1 MQTLR
6 KILIALGLLV
16 VSNMAQAYDYLQ
28 IQHPQQ
34 TWRTG
39 QGTIEQAVISIKP
52 QGIYMEYGLYLTFSA
67 RGLSF
72 FANDSVEVQFFFDL
86 PKEAIVH
93 DLWLW
98 VDDQI
103 MRALIMDRW
112 TASSIYEDI
121 VKRRRDPAILFKN
134 DENSYEL
141 RIYPMP
147 GNKTRK
153 IKLTY
158 LMPAQ
163 WLPTS
168 VIAGL
173 PTNLLRTSRT
183 PLSVFH
189 LLFWPHTDWANPRLQ
204 EFPGLPFIAQ
214 QDTAFGDYVRAE
226 IPTEAVAIS
235 LNFALDSPMQN
246 GVFVS
251 KFQNSDEG
259 IYQLALL
266 PSQALDLQAAKKVA
280 ILFDYDASKSPIT
293 ATEVLAGAKTMLQS
307 NFTASDS
314 FNLIFSRATI
324 QRAGEHWFAADS
336 AGVAQAFANAGDQP
350 IANYSNLPAL
360 LANAI
365 DFVKQ
370 QGNDG
375 SLLLL
380 ACSDQAGYFLVANP
394 LLEDLLRNLD
404 PAPPIHIADFAG
416 NNTAYYWNGGRYY
429 FGNEYFYENLA
440 RRTVGSY
447 LRLNQA
453 GNSFSALLTGVS
465 QSLSGFIDAFDLHTT
480 LSGGFCYGRFALG
493 NSSNHAVY
501 LDRPILQVG
510 KFAGEFP
517 FVIEASGFYRG
528 TPFSRV
534 LNLAE
539 NETAAADT
547 LAEEIWIG
555 NHIASLEAQPSP
567 SNEMIREI
575 IDTSVRERVL
585 SRYTAFLALE
595 PNDTVKVC
603 LDCKDE
609 TVLVPPTSV
618 FAREETPA
626 DSVLQ
631 AYPNPFNAATTLRLR
646 LPANLNSGEVSL
658 RIYNVM
664 GQIVRAYDVTV
675 EAESRL
681 FQFTWEGRDA
691 AGQTLATGTYYAVL
705 QTPAQRY
712 SVKLLMVK

>member
-6 KILIALGLLV
+6 KILIVLGLLV
-16 VSNMAQAYDYLQ
+16 SSNMAQAYDYLQ

-34 TWRTG
+34 TWRYG

-67 RGLSF
+67 RNLGFS
-72 FANDSVEVQFFFDL
+72 ANDSVEVQFFFDL

-121 VKRRRDPAILFKN
+121 VSRRRDPAILFKN
-134 DENSYEL
+134 GENSYEL
-141 RIYPMP
+141 RIYPMR

-163 WLPTS
+163 WSPAS
-168 VIAGL
+168 VMAGL

-189 LLFWPHTDWANPRLQ
+189 LLFWPHSDWANPRLR
-204 EFPGLPFIAQ
+204 EFPDLPFMAR
-214 QDTAFGDYVRAE
+214 QDSVFGDYVRAE

-251 KFQNSDEG
+251 KFHNNSEG

-266 PSQALDLQAAKKVA
+266 PSQALDLQVPKKVA
-280 ILFDYDASKSPIT
+280 ILFDYDATKSY
-293 ATEVLAGAKTMLQS
+293 AAAAEVINGVKDLLHTQ
-307 NFTASDS
+307 FTPADS
-314 FNLIFSRATI
+314 FNLIFSRVNI
-324 QRAGEHWFAADS
+324 LRAGEKWFAADA
-336 AGVAQAFANAGDQP
+336 AGIAQAFGNVGP
-350 IANYSNLPAL
+350 NPLSSYSSLPPL
-360 LANAI
+360 LANGI
-365 DFVKQ
+365 DFVRQ
-370 QGNDG
+370 NGNDG

-380 ACSDQAGYFLVANP
+380 ANSDQAGDYRVANP
-394 LLEDLLRNLD
+394 LLNDVLAGMSSLL
-404 PAPPIHIADFAG
+404 PVHIADFADQ
-416 NNTAYYWNGGRYY
+416 NVAYYYNGGRYY
-429 FGNEYFYENLA
+429 QGNEYFYENLS
-440 RRTVGSY
+440 RRTSGNY
-447 LRLNQA
+447 LRIQQA
-453 GNSFSALLTGVS
+453 QGSFAGLLTLAT
-465 QSLSGFIDAFDLHTT
+465 QALNGFIDSFDLHTEVA
-480 LSGGFCYGRFALG
+480 GGFCYGRFDLG
-493 NSSNHAVY
+493 GVTAQATY

-510 KFAGEFP
+510 RYVGDFP
-517 FVIEASGFYRG
+517 FVIEASGFFRG

-534 LNLAE
+534 IRLTE
-539 NETAAADT
+539 NEIAPADT
-547 LAEEIWIG
+547 LAEEIWVG
-555 NHIASLEAQPSP
+555 NNIARLEAQPSP

-575 IDTSVRERVL
+575 IEASVSERVL

-603 LDCKDE
+603 MDCQDE

-618 FAREETPA
+618 AEHEGAPA

-646 LPANLNSGEVSL
+646 LPANLKSGEVSL
-658 RIYNVM
+658 RIYTVM
-664 GQIVRAYDVTV
+664 GQIVRSYDVTV
-675 EAESRL
+675 ETENRL
-681 FQFTWEGRDA
+681 FQFTWDGRNT

-712 SVKLLMVK
+712 SVKLLMIK